1 LSEDLGEI
9 ARVLRPA
16 GRSLMTFLLLNPEAV
31 ALLDAGRSPLNLAH
45 NHGAY
50 RLLNQKIPEAAIAH
64 DESVVREWLRAHGL
78 RLLEPIRYGSWRG
91 RAQYRNYQDLLLV
104 MKPNAG

>member
-9 ARVLRPA
+9 AR
-16 GRSLMTFLLLNPEAV
+16 
-31 ALLDAGRSPLNLAH
+31 
-45 NHGAY
+45 
-50 RLLNQKIPEAAIAH
+50 
-64 DESVVREWLRAHGL
+64 GL

-91 RAQYRNYQDLLLV
+91 RAQYQNYQDLLLV